1 MRVRLPLYRLVQYE
15 HVPKNGTGVV
25 PDIYVGT
32 SYEALLKGYDQK
44 QRVAMQLMHWQG
56 AIR

>member
-1 MRVRLPLYRLVQYE
+1 VQYE